1 MPLIHDT
8 YGKGRVRVMRVARG
22 ERDEVRELSA
32 QIMLEGAAF
41 STAYTRADNSAVVA
55 TDTIKNLAYIV
66 ARENLDAE
74 AEPYGLALAR
84 RFLDRYP
91 QIQRATVTL
100 LETRWTRYAPGGEP
114 HPHAFLLD
122 GNGKGYARLVVDRQG
137 ETVESGL
144 RGFSFLKSTGSGW
157 ENYVMDEYT
166 TLRETGDR
174 IAATAMDATWR
185 WTTPPADYPAANRR
199 VLDTMLAVFAGTYS
213 HGIQDSLY
221 RMGEAVLDAVPELAD
236 VHMACPNK
244 HYIAFDLAPFGMDA
258 DNRVFVATDEPHGQ
272 IECRVGRG

>member
-32 QIMLEGAAF
+32 RIMLQGAAF
-41 STAYTRADNSAVVA
+41 SAAYTRADNSAVVA
-55 TDTIKNLAYIV
+55 TDTIKNMAYIV

-84 RFLDRYP
+84 RFLDRSP
-91 QIQRATVTL
+91 QVERVAVTL

-122 GNGKGYARLVVDRQG
+122 GNGKGYARLVVDRRGQ
-137 ETVESGL
+137 TVESGV
-144 RGFSFLKSTGSGW
+144 RDFSFLKSTQSGW
-157 ENYVMDEYT
+157 ENYVRDEYT
-166 TLRETGDR
+166 TLPETRDR
-174 IAATAMDATWR
+174 VAATAMDATWR
-185 WTTPPADYPAANRR
+185 WAAPPDDHPAANRR
-199 VLDTMLAVFAGTYS
+199 VLDTVLAVFAGTYS

-221 RMGEAVLDAVPELAD
+221 RMGEAALDAVPELAE
-236 VHMACPNK
+236 VHMAGPNK
-244 HYIAFDLAPFGMDA
+244 HYIAFNLAPFGMSA
-258 DNRVFVATDEPHGQ
+258 DNQVFVATDEPHGQ